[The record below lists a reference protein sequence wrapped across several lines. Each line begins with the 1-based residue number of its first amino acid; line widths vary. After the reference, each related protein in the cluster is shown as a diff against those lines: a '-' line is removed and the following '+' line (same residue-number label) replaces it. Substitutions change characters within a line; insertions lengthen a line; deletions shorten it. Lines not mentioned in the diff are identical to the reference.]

1 MADVFGE
8 LREQQLIID
17 KQRQYKTLF
26 KSVTG
31 SRLYGT
37 EYEKGENPLD
47 KDYVSD
53 YDYRGV
59 YIAPMIHHISNEIKV
74 PETVKLNVDD
84 VEFYEL
90 KKFFNMA
97 SANNPNIMDL
107 LYSDKKSIL
116 YASNEG
122 MEILNNRNLF
132 MSQLVKDS
140 FIGYASA
147 QLNRIKTHHRWA
159 RDYPEIYEMQA
170 LLGKAFIDGNI
181 DFQWIADY
189 FSGELAKKITG
200 ETADEHAHIDGDM
213 PLYDFISHYKPTFDV
228 YKFIKPSISNYMTL
242 YDLNYL
248 RISNPKTFDNFIN
261 NEAGYDKF
269 GDSVIHLKS
278 GGNGIF
284 NRAGTL
290 RKKTIHNVNEAP
302 RLISTI
308 NHSGYKKGVKDINSI
323 WEWKVK
329 RNPKR
334 ALLEEKFGY
343 DTKHGMH
350 LYRLLASVN
359 NLLTTGEYKPR
370 LSGEILQTTK
380 DIRNGL
386 VPYEDLIKMADSLQK
401 EAINTISVGKCVL
414 PEKPDYKKI
423 DKLMLSIY
431 DNF

>member
-8 LREQQLIID
+8 LKEQQLIID
-17 KQRQYKTLF
+17 GQRKYKTLF

-37 EYEKGENPLD
+37 EYEKGDNPLD
-47 KDYVSD
+47 KEYISD

-59 YIAPMIHHISNEIKV
+59 FVAPLLHHISNEIKV
-74 PETVKLNVDD
+74 PETVKLTVDD

-107 LYSDKKSIL
+107 LYSDKRSIL
-116 YASNEG
+116 YASDEG
-122 MEILNNRNLF
+122 TEILENRDLF

-147 QLNRIKTHHRWA
+147 QLNRIKTHYRWA

-170 LLGKAFIDGNI
+170 LLTKAFLDGNI

-200 ETADEHAHIDGDM
+200 ETADIHAHIEFDM
-213 PLYDFISHYKPTFDV
+213 SLVNFISHYKPKFDV
-228 YKFIKPSISNYMTL
+228 HKFIKPSISNYMTL
-242 YDLNYL
+242 YDLDYIK
-248 RISNPKTFDNFIN
+248 ISNQKNYEDFMNKN
-261 NEAGYDKF
+261 AGYDKF
-269 GDSVIHLKS
+269 GDSIIHLKN
-278 GGNGIF
+278 GGSGIF

-290 RKKTIHNVNEAP
+290 RKKTIHNTNEAP
-302 RLISTI
+302 KLISTI
-308 NHSGYKKGVKDINSI
+308 NHSGHKKGVKDINSI

-334 ALLEEKFGY
+334 AILEEKYGY

-359 NLLTTGEYKPR
+359 NLLETGEYEPR
-370 LSGEILQTTK
+370 LSGKILQTTK

-386 VPYEDLIKMADSLQK
+386 VPYEDLIKMSNELQEK
-401 EAINTISVGKCVL
+401 AIKTIVL
-414 PEKPDYKKI
+414 GNSALPKKPNYAKI
-423 DKLMLSIY
+423 DRLMLSIY
-431 DNF
+431 ANL